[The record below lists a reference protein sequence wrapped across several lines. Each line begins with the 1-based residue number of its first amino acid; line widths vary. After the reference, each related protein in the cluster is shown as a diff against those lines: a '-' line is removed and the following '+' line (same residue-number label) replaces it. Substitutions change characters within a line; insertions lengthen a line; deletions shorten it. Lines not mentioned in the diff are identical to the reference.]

1 MQTATVTKEL
11 KGVEL
16 VDMEAL
22 ANAGAVGFTD
32 DGIPI
37 MNEHVLVEAM
47 KKAAELDL
55 PISLH
60 EEDPEFIIR
69 PGVNQGKLL
78 NSLNMDKASAT
89 AEDVMVAR
97 DCILA
102 LHTGA
107 SVCIQHISSEIQWK
121 LSELPRSL
129 ELMCMLKQ
137 LHIILLLQKMRYLSM
152 ELMPE

>member
-1 MQTATVTKEL
+1 MQTASVTKEL
-11 KGVEL
+11 KGVKL

-69 PGVNQGKLL
+69 PGVNQGKVAEQLEYGG
-78 NSLNMDKASAT
+78 ASAT

-107 SVCIQHISSEIQWK
+107 SVCIQHISSGNSVEIVRTAKK
-121 LSELPRSL
+121 LGADVHAEATPHHFTLT
-129 ELMCMLKQ
+129 EDAVLK
-137 LHIILLLQKMRYLSM
+137 YGTNDN
-152 ELMPE
+152 